1 KPSLIFR
8 LGNHVRL
15 TTQLDYANNVDNLQ
29 YVGSIKPEENTEDK
43 MIYMLGKMK
52 QKTYGMTINMQI
64 NLTPDMSI
72 QFYGS
77 PFTSIANFNEFK
89 QATNTQSSNY
99 TERFKRFSS
108 EQLSL
113 KDNLYTITDEGKNIT
128 FKNRNVSFKEFR
140 SNLVARWE
148 YLPGST
154 SYFVWENSRSNQEML
169 YQPGWGN
176 NLDNMF
182 GIPSTNT
189 FMLKL
194 NYWFSL

>member
-1 KPSLIFR
+1 QPLSTLFPYTTLFR
-8 LGNHVRL
+8 
-15 TTQLDYANNVDNLQ
+15 
-29 YVGSIKPEENTEDK
+29 S
-43 MIYMLGKMK
+43 YMLGKMK

-113 KDNLYTITDEGKNIT
+113 KDRK
-128 FKNRNVSFKEFR
+128 
-140 SNLVARWE
+140 
-148 YLPGST
+148 ST
-154 SYFVWENSRSNQEML
+154 RLNSSHVK
-169 YQPGWGN
+169 
-176 NLDNMF
+176 
-182 GIPSTNT
+182 I
-189 FMLKL
+189 
-194 NYWFSL
+194 